1 MRIRKLHHY
10 TGVIITLFICLHL
23 INHLCVLV
31 SIDKH
36 IEVMQ
41 LLRKLYRNTLA
52 EMLLLLAVSIQIISG
67 IQLFRDQYRRAKTFF
82 EKLQVWSGLYL
93 AFFFI
98 IHLSAIMVGRYLLH
112 LDTNFY
118 FGAAGLNRFPFNLFF
133 IPYYSLAILSFFG
146 HIASIHY
153 RKMQLKNRDARLQSF
168 LILTLGFIVM
178 LLIMYGST
186 NGFNGFAIPVEY
198 GVLVGE

>member
-1 MRIRKLHHY
+1 MFIRKLHY
-10 TGVIITLFICLHL
+10 YSGIIIAFFVCLHL
-23 INHLCVLV
+23 INHFFVLV
-31 SIDKH
+31 GIDRH

-41 LLRKLYRNTLA
+41 VLRKLYRNTFA
-52 EMLLLLAVSIQIISG
+52 EIILLLAVVIQVFSG
-67 IQLFRDQYRRAKTFF
+67 IQLFRNQYRKTKTFF

-98 IHLSAIMVGRYLLH
+98 IHLSAIMAGRFLLH
-112 LDTNFY
+112 LDTNVY

-153 RKMQLKNRDARLQSF
+153 RKIQQRNRNAWRQSF
-168 LILTLGFIVM
+168 LIIIIGFVVMLTL
-178 LLIMYGST
+178 MYGLT
-186 NGFNGFAIPVEY
+186 NGFKGFVIPTEY